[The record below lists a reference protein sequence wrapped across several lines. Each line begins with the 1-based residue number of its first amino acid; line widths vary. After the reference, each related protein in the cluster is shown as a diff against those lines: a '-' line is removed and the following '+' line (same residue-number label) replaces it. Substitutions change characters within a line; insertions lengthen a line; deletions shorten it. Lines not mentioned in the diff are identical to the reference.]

1 MADMVAGSV
10 QLTTLMP
17 PKRRR
22 RRGRKP
28 RQAFDKRTLLGR
40 RAVQLARV
48 FRARLPD
55 GDDPV
60 LLVEVER
67 AAHLVALSEAASAR
81 ALRADPKVSLDDIVR
96 LQRAA
101 VAAMRRLHLDR
112 HKPQQAGPT
121 LADLLREAPHG

>member
-1 MADMVAGSV
+1 MVAGSA
-10 QLTTLMP
+10 QRATLMP

-22 RRGRKP
+22 RRGPKP
-28 RQAFDKRTLLGR
+28 RQPFDKRTLLGR
-40 RAVQLARV
+40 RAVQLAGV
-48 FRARLPD
+48 FRARLGPD

-112 HKPQQAGPT
+112 HKPQQAGLS
-121 LADLLREAPHG
+121 LADILREAGPP